1 MREPPVNSSSS
12 WLARPLGTRSRWLL
26 LVLIV
31 PLALSVLAP
40 IWQMRFVAPQYPAGL
55 ELVIFPYTVSGDV
68 QEVNTLNHYIGMAK
82 IDRAALS
89 DLAFLPFALGAFV
102 LLLLRVVAL
111 GDVRSLLDLLALY
124 AYFGV
129 FAFARFA
136 YTLYVFGHNLDPKAP
151 FRIEAF
157 TPTVFGTGTVA
168 NFTIT
173 SLPARGSFYLAAVGA
188 ALVAVLLTNLRERR
202 ASGASAG

>member
-1 MREPPVNSSSS
+1 METN
-12 WLARPLGTRSRWLL
+12 RPWHAEALDRRSRWLL
-26 LVLIV
+26 LLLLA
-31 PLALSVLAP
+31 PLFLALIAP

-55 ELVIFPYTVSGDV
+55 ALVIFPYTVTGDV
-68 QEVNTLNHYIGMAK
+68 QEVNTLNHYIGMAA

-89 DLAFLPFALGAFV
+89 DLAFLPFAIGAFA
-102 LLLLRVVAL
+102 LLLLRVVAI
-111 GDVRSLLDLLALY
+111 GDVRSLLDLVALY
-124 AYFGV
+124 AYFGA

-151 FRIEAF
+151 FHVEPF

-173 SLPARGSFYLAAVGA
+173 SLPARGSFYLAGVGA
-188 ALVAVLLTNLRERR
+188 VLVAILAVTLRRRR
-202 ASGASAG
+202 ARLSG

>member
-1 MREPPVNSSSS
+1 MQHPSS
-12 WLARPLGTRSRWLL
+12 WLAQPLSDKSRWCLL
-26 LVLIV
+26 LLLT
-31 PLALSVLAP
+31 PLLLAVIAP
-40 IWQMRFVAPQYPAGL
+40 IWSMRFEAPQYPEGL

-68 QEVNTLNHYIGMAK
+68 QEVNTLNHYIGMAR

-89 DLAFLPFALGAFV
+89 DLDFLPFALGAAA
-102 LLLLRVVAL
+102 LLLLRVVAI
-111 GDVRSLLDLLALY
+111 GDLRSLVDLLALY
-124 AYFGV
+124 SYFGV

-151 FRIEAF
+151 FEVEPF

-188 ALVAVLLTNLRERR
+188 FLVLILLLNLRRQR
-202 ASGASAG
+202 AAAAA

>member
-1 MREPPVNSSSS
+1 MSSPNP
-12 WLARPLGTRSRWLL
+12 WLSRPLGDRQRWFLLILLAPLL
-26 LVLIV
+26 LAVI
-31 PLALSVLAP
+31 AP
-40 IWQMRFVAPQYPAGL
+40 IWQMRFEAPQYPAGL
-55 ELVIFPYTVSGDV
+55 ELVIYPYTVTGDV
-68 QEVNTLNHYIGMAK
+68 QEVNTLNHYIGMGR

-89 DLAFLPFALGAFV
+89 DLDFLPFAIGAFA

-111 GDVRSLLDLLALY
+111 GDMRSLVDLIALY
-124 AYFGV
+124 TYFGV

-151 FRIEAF
+151 FQVEPF

-173 SLPARGSFYLAAVGA
+173 SLPARGSFYLASIGV
-188 ALVAVLLTNLRERR
+188 ALLVILIVNLRGQRPAR
-202 ASGASAG
+202 AVAGG